1 MQPTFRQT
9 FDISALHV
17 DRYGRA
23 KPSALLYFAQEVAGQ
38 HCLDLALD
46 WNTLAQRHLFWAV
59 IRNRVQVTRLPMLGE
74 TITVETWPMPT
85 TRVAYPRSTVAYD
98 AKGKELFRCISLWV
112 LMDTDTRAMVLPG
125 KSGVEVCG
133 TLTGTELAVPN
144 SIVPK
149 ALKNTVCNRVGFTEL
164 DRNGHMNNT
173 RYMDWIDN
181 LLPSEFH
188 ASYPVKD
195 FTICYLS
202 EAREGQQ
209 IDLTWELSDGP
220 SLQIDAHSKPSSDAA
235 EPTRVFSAQVH
246 F

>member
-1 MQPTFRQT
+1 MKPTFQQT
-9 FDISALHV
+9 FHINALHV

-23 KPSALLYFAQEVAGQ
+23 KPSSLLYFAQEAAGQ
-38 HCLDLALD
+38 HCLDLAVD
-46 WNTLAQRHLFWAV
+46 WNSLAQRHLFWAV
-59 IRNRVQVTRLPMLGE
+59 IRHRVHVTRLPMLGE

-98 AKGKELFRCISLWV
+98 AKGNELFRSVSLWV

-133 TLTGTELAVPN
+133 TLQGTELAVPN
-144 SIVPK
+144 SILPK
-149 ALKNTVCNRVGFTEL
+149 ALRNTVCNRVGFTEL

-188 ASYPVKD
+188 QNYTVKD

-209 IDLTWELSDGP
+209 IDLNWELFDGP
-220 SLQIDAHSKPSSDAA
+220 SLQVDAHSKPSEDGK